1 MVQINHKIGNFFF
14 SILAGIV
21 INGTMRSA
29 IWEYLRGT
37 FAFPQQCP
45 PASLST
51 LYCSL
56 HFTPAALIGSLHFHC
71 FIFFYTAV
79 VVIRKGNQ
87 PCPAS
92 WRHSCS
98 SQSWSASPE
107 PSVSFCFHHF
117 FLNDKILFCHF
128 LIIQLWM
135 TGEIIDKQTLFP
147 LVFSSVFA
155 SEKCLCRRTR
165 GLRGMQTQIK
175 DLHIYPQTVFC
186 RNVEIV

>member
-117 FLNDKILFCHF
+117 FLNDKILFWHAYHSALDDRRDHWQANLVPSC
-128 LIIQLWM
+128 L
-135 TGEIIDKQTLFP
+135 LFSLCIREMP
-147 LVFSSVFA
+147 L
-155 SEKCLCRRTR
+155 
-165 GLRGMQTQIK
+165 QK
-175 DLHIYPQTVFC
+175 DPG
-186 RNVEIV
+186 VEGHADSNKGPSHLPTDRLL